1 MYEYIY
7 IYNLTYIFL
16 YSISA
21 RKKNRE
27 LTIVSVAHT
36 NIPPKEPVVYTKQTQ
51 TIQTSHTSHDGESL
65 YSIFK
70 LLHFVLF
77 LSVNLKLYI
86 AIYIKKF

>member
-1 MYEYIY
+1 M
-7 IYNLTYIFL
+7 
-16 YSISA
+16 
-21 RKKNRE
+21 
-27 LTIVSVAHT
+27 AHT

-77 LSVNLKLYI
+77 LNMNLKLYI
-86 AIYIKKF
+86 AI

>member
-1 MYEYIY
+1 M
-7 IYNLTYIFL
+7 
-16 YSISA
+16 
-21 RKKNRE
+21 
-27 LTIVSVAHT
+27 AHT

-86 AIYIKKF
+86 AIYI